1 MLKFIEFLNE
11 AATRQPKVTDKQEL
25 KNNQWLFNHVA
36 GAIKSSLAA
45 RIQFAAQEDE
55 KGFQYTRNSIYYNET
70 RGSQWNPTG
79 ITLVTDSK
87 RKVISLIYRK
97 LSSRDQK
104 LGRYLKNYYNN
115 EFVEKQHM
123 LIDKVDQAIDK
134 VLKNIGKVDSK
145 SKIDSGSQYGYTWKM
160 ESFDFDVEPQKRIRS
175 STTHQ
180 LEKTRKTD
188 ERQQIK
194 IDLSKSAINRVYK
207 ELQAKINNVRSEM
220 KSGTLFSKLENHIKQ
235 VGAKVI
241 DVNRSKWGIA
251 HKVFSDRDRE
261 LIIVD
266 LRIYFDSK
274 DDQYLGR
281 GDKHLEQLHG
291 KNGRYIYGFNYNF
304 EVWYDPQQI
313 SYGQVINMT
322 PSQLV
327 DSKLVSAG
335 KGFGDNAIFIVWHNS
350 KDVASAGIYIP
361 QAKHSLSRSKDA
373 TGRDYYFF
381 PHDKLEK
388 QLLDE
393 CSKTKIKDIAKIH
406 EA

>member
-55 KGFQYTRNSIYYNET
+55 KGFQYTRNSIYYNENRST
-70 RGSQWNPTG
+70 DWKPTG

-180 LEKTRKTD
+180 LETTRKTD

-194 IDLSKSAINRVYK
+194 IDLSKSAINRV
-207 ELQAKINNVRSEM
+207 
-220 KSGTLFSKLENHIKQ
+220 
-235 VGAKVI
+235 
-241 DVNRSKWGIA
+241 
-251 HKVFSDRDRE
+251 
-261 LIIVD
+261 
-266 LRIYFDSK
+266 
-274 DDQYLGR
+274 
-281 GDKHLEQLHG
+281 
-291 KNGRYIYGFNYNF
+291 
-304 EVWYDPQQI
+304 
-313 SYGQVINMT
+313 
-322 PSQLV
+322 
-327 DSKLVSAG
+327 
-335 KGFGDNAIFIVWHNS
+335 
-350 KDVASAGIYIP
+350 
-361 QAKHSLSRSKDA
+361 
-373 TGRDYYFF
+373 
-381 PHDKLEK
+381 
-388 QLLDE
+388 
-393 CSKTKIKDIAKIH
+393 
-406 EA
+406 